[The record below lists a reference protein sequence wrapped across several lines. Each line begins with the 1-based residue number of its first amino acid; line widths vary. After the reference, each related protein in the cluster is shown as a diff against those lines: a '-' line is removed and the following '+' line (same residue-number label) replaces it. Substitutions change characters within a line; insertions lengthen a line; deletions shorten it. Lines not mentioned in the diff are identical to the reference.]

1 MLFCALVIV
10 STIGSSFGIKNSYA
24 QPLHTQQPSI
34 LTYNSPWINK
44 LQALC
49 GHGVCNTS
57 SGSDIMPI
65 TDTGNILHHNAT
77 ISSSLAFTN
86 SKCQVILL
94 SLYFNKHT
102 KLQELRN
109 KVDGMLRLQSKTAL
123 DDDTWRACMK
133 ILNDKGLI
141 AIWS

>member
-1 MLFCALVIV
+1 M
-10 STIGSSFGIKNSYA
+10 
-24 QPLHTQQPSI
+24 
-34 LTYNSPWINK
+34 
-44 LQALC
+44 
-49 GHGVCNTS
+49 
-57 SGSDIMPI
+57 
-65 TDTGNILHHNAT
+65 
-77 ISSSLAFTN
+77 
-86 SKCQVILL
+86 ILL

-109 KVDGMLRLQSKTAL
+109 TVDGMLLLESKSPL